1 MNIINLFKKNR
12 KYRKNYFLIF
22 SLFISSCQINPATGI
37 NEITLM
43 NNKEEKLIG
52 KEEHLKIIK
61 QYGGEYKNIKLQNYI
76 NSIGIFLVSTSELP
90 NLKFTFTLL
99 DSPIV
104 NAFALPGGY
113 IYITRGLLSICQ
125 NEAQLAGVLAHE
137 IGHVTARHAA
147 NRYTKSVGIG
157 VLSNILSV
165 IGKNRV
171 LSSVINQS
179 SGLYLL
185 SYSRKQEYEAD
196 KLSVRYMTRA
206 GFEPREMS
214 NFLRIMEEY
223 SILQNKIIGHND
235 KNSKSDL
242 LLTHPSSSK
251 RILQVINESKI
262 KPVSNPIVAKEIFL
276 KKIDGLNFGE
286 KIEEGIIKGNYFFH
300 PKLKISFKLTEKF
313 YFINTPKNLLGV
325 SKGDAKII
333 FDIDNKTIRI
343 DKLRD
348 YLEKW
353 SGGSKLSK
361 YKESS
366 ISGLKMAEA
375 ILKINGKDIKISVI
389 RNNSILY
396 RFMLISGGENNFN
409 SYNEELSKTLES
421 FDIKN
426 SEYIERILP
435 NKIKIISVKSTD
447 TIDSLQKRQSIQR
460 KYSKDIFILINNIKE
475 KIIPGQKVKIIAN
488 N

>member
-12 KYRKNYFLIF
+12 KYSKNYFLIL
-22 SLFISSCQINPATGI
+22 SLFILSCQINPATGV

-61 QYGGEYKNIKLQNYI
+61 QYGGEYKNVKLQNYI
-76 NSIGIFLVSTSELP
+76 NSIGVFLVSTSELP
-90 NLKFTFTLL
+90 NFKFTFTLL

-113 IYITRGLLSICQ
+113 IYVTRGLLSICQ

-137 IGHVTARHAA
+137 IGHITARHAA

-157 VLSNILSV
+157 VMNNILNLIS
-165 IGKNRV
+165 KNKV
-171 LSSVINQS
+171 VSSVINKS

-196 KLSVRYMTRA
+196 ELSVRYMTRA
-206 GFEPREMS
+206 GFEPKEMS
-214 NFLRIMEEY
+214 NFLTIMEEY
-223 SILQNKIIGHND
+223 SVLRNKIIGRDN
-235 KNSKSDL
+235 KNFKSDL

-251 RILQVINESKI
+251 RVLQVINESKI
-262 KPVSNPIVAKEIFL
+262 KSISNPIVAKEIFL

-286 KIEEGIIKGNYFFH
+286 RVEEGVIKDDYFFH

-313 YFINTPKNLLGV
+313 YFINTSKNLLGV
-325 SKGDAKII
+325 SEDDAKVI
-333 FDIDNKTIRI
+333 FDIDNKTIRK

-348 YLEKW
+348 YLEQW
-353 SGGSKLSK
+353 SNSPEINQ
-361 YKESS
+361 YKEFSVA
-366 ISGLKMAEA
+366 GLKAAEA
-375 ILKINGKDIKISVI
+375 IIKINDKDIKILVI

-396 RFMLISGGENNFN
+396 RFMLISGNKKNFN
-409 SYNEELSKTLES
+409 NYNEELSKTLRS
-421 FDIKN
+421 FDIKDTKF
-426 SEYIERILP
+426 IEKLLP
-435 NKIKIISVKSTD
+435 NKIKIISVNIDD
-447 TIDSLQKRQSIQR
+447 TIDSLHKKQSIQK
-460 KYSKDIFILINNIKE
+460 KYSRDIFILINNIKE
-475 KIIPGQKVKIIAN
+475 KLKPGQKVKVIVN

>member
-12 KYRKNYFLIF
+12 KCRKNYFLILF
-22 SLFISSCQINPATGI
+22 LFISSCQINPATGV
-37 NEITLM
+37 NEVTLIS
-43 NNKEEKLIG
+43 NEEERLIG
-52 KEEHLKIIK
+52 KDEHLKIIK
-61 QYGGEYKNIKLQNYI
+61 QYGGEYKNVKLQNYI

-99 DSPIV
+99 DTPIV

-157 VLSNILSV
+157 VLNNILNV
-165 IGKNRV
+165 ISKNKII
-171 LSSVINQS
+171 SSVLNQS

-206 GFEPREMS
+206 GFEPKEMS
-214 NFLRIMEEY
+214 NFLKIMEEY
-223 SILQNKIIGHND
+223 SVLQNKIIGRDN
-235 KNSKSDL
+235 KNSRSDL

-251 RILQVINESKI
+251 RVLQVINESKT
-262 KPVSNPIVAKEIFL
+262 KSVSNPIVAKEIFL

-286 KIEEGIIKGNYFFH
+286 KIEEGIIKNGHFFH
-300 PKLKISFKLTEKF
+300 PKLKISFKLTKKF
-313 YFINTPKNLLGV
+313 YFINTSKNLLGV
-325 SKGDAKII
+325 SDDNAKVI

-348 YLEKW
+348 YLEQW
-353 SGGSKLSK
+353 SSSSELNK
-361 YKESS
+361 YKEFSVN
-366 ISGLKMAEA
+366 GLKAAEA
-375 ILKINGKDIKISVI
+375 ILKINSKDIKILVI

-396 RFMLISGGENNFN
+396 RFMLISGNKKNFN
-409 SYNEELSKTLES
+409 NYNEELSETLRS
-421 FDIKN
+421 FNIKN
-426 SEYIERILP
+426 TEFIEKLLP
-435 NKIKIISVKSTD
+435 NKIKIISVNAND
-447 TIDSLQKRQSIQR
+447 TIDSLHKKQSIQK
-460 KYSKDIFILINNIKE
+460 KYSKDIFILLNNIKDRP
-475 KIIPGQKVKIIAN
+475 KPGQKVKVIVN